1 MDSLDTLSGQVI
13 GAAIDI
19 HRALG
24 PGLLESVYEELLCR
38 ELERRGIAVRRQVG
52 IPLVYDGVHFDCA
65 FRADLVVEEQ
75 LLVELKCTERPSA
88 VHERQLLT
96 YLRIMGLPLGL
107 LINLGQYRLIDGVKR
122 VANNYSPPE
131 E

>member
-107 LINLGQYRLIDGVKR
+107 LINFGQYRLIDGVKR

>member
-1 MDSLDTLSGQVI
+1 MDSLDTLRGQVI

-38 ELERRGIAVRRQVG
+38 ELERRGIALRRQVG

-107 LINLGQYRLIDGVKR
+107 LINFGQYRLIDGVKR

>member
-24 PGLLESVYEELLCR
+24 SGLLESVYEELLCR

-107 LINLGQYRLIDGVKR
+107 LINFGQYRLIDGVKR

>member
-1 MDSLDTLSGQVI
+1 MDSLDALSGQVI

-65 FRADLVVEEQ
+65 FRADLVVEGC

-96 YLRIMGLPLGL
+96 YLRIMGMPLGL
-107 LINLGQYRLIDGVKR
+107 LINFGQYRLIDGVKR
-122 VANNYSPPE
+122 VANNYCPPDE
-131 E
+131 

>member
-38 ELERRGIAVRRQVG
+38 ELDRRGIAVRRQVG

-65 FRADLVVEEQ
+65 FRADLVVEGS

-88 VHERQLLT
+88 VHE
-96 YLRIMGLPLGL
+96 
-107 LINLGQYRLIDGVKR
+107 
-122 VANNYSPPE
+122 
-131 E
+131 

>member
-1 MDSLDTLSGQVI
+1 MDSLDTLSGLVI

-107 LINLGQYRLIDGVKR
+107 LINFGQYRLIDGVKR

>member
-38 ELERRGIAVRRQVG
+38 ELERRGITVRRQVG

-65 FRADLVVEEQ
+65 FRADMVVEEQ

-107 LINLGQYRLIDGVKR
+107 LINFGQYRLIDGVKR

>member
-1 MDSLDTLSGQVI
+1 MESLDTLSGQVI

-38 ELERRGIAVRRQVG
+38 ELKRRGIAVRRQVG

-107 LINLGQYRLIDGVKR
+107 LINFGQYRLIDGVKR